1 MIEDVLGKLK
11 TTLQTYLPARLD
23 VIDST
28 RGGGIVLDDIASFH
42 TTEYALDTYLNFP
55 TLFLLGVTTD
65 LKFLLKSSANYRDAT
80 HRITGIVIVS
90 DVNDSTI
97 ETRLWRYAEAIE
109 QILVTH
115 NTLDDTTDRIVEV
128 NVLRY
133 GIADVKRFTT
143 TNTFIQG
150 IGVVIEVKER
160 YSVV

>member
-90 DVNDSTI
+90 DVN
-97 ETRLWRYAEAIE
+97 
-109 QILVTH
+109 
-115 NTLDDTTDRIVEV
+115 
-128 NVLRY
+128 VLRY